1 MVKLGQDRNNLWL
14 VKLIGW
20 LDSLDNVNH
29 LHQRRDLLH
38 GLQPRLERLLL
49 LLLLLLLVTAKVV
62 VVVTAAAVAVVDDAE
77 AALIVVAASAL
88 GRVLL
93 G

>member
-1 MVKLGQDRNNLWL
+1 MFM
-14 VKLIGW
+14 GW
-20 LDSLDNVNH
+20 PTPLDNTVNH
-29 LHQRRDLLH
+29 LDQRRDLLH

-49 LLLLLLLVTAKVV
+49 LLLLLLLVAAKVV
-62 VVVTAAAVAVVDDAE
+62 VVVTAAVAVVDDAE

-93 G
+93 GGTKFIKPVII